1 MRTCDAVARAL
12 PATDRTPA
20 ALRVLGR
27 QRVRLEGLDLAR
39 ALALLGMLVEH
50 SLQYPDL
57 EPKGVLWSVYGRS
70 APLFVLVAGI
80 GLSLATR
87 PGSGPLSRVTVA
99 ARVPFLFLVGLIL
112 ALWVDGVILQSFA
125 LFFVVGLCLVRVP
138 RAVLGGLAAACLV
151 AGPLWLTVLRRSGE
165 IGGFGTRDDVGF
177 SGLAEPWTFLR
188 GLVLEQYP
196 VVTWL
201 GFFLVGM
208 LIGRIALSPA
218 TARRLF
224 LGGTVA
230 SVLLLTIGWAGSRA
244 YGPEPFPFSLAPSR
258 PTTWPE
264 HWTTYGFSESLGWAL
279 SACALAV
286 AVVGGSL
293 VLVDVLGRRRRLL
306 APFVALGAMSLTFYV
321 AQFAYLDTL
330 WLEVKPHLDTTL
342 TYFLASVAFWVVFA
356 FAALLWLRVLP
367 RGPIELLVN
376 TGAALLLWPLRLAGL
391 DRSRPA
397 PAATTPPELGGSGT
411 G

>member
-1 MRTCDAVARAL
+1 VVRPLPTTDEAVG
-12 PATDRTPA
+12 P
-20 ALRVLGR
+20 LRVLAR
-27 QRVRLEGLDLAR
+27 HRTRLGGLDLAR
-39 ALALLGMLVEH
+39 ALAMLGMLVEH

-87 PGSGPLSRVTVA
+87 APGAPLSRATVA

-112 ALWVDGVILQSFA
+112 SLWVDGVILQSFA
-125 LFFVVGLCLVRVP
+125 LFFLVGLCLVRVP
-138 RAVLGGLAAACLV
+138 RAVLAGLAAACLV

-177 SGLAEPWTFLR
+177 SGLAEPWTFLQ
-188 GLVLEQYP
+188 GLALEHYP
-196 VVTWL
+196 AVIWL
-201 GFFLVGM
+201 GFFFVGM
-208 LIGRIALSPA
+208 LIGRSTLSPA
-218 TARRLF
+218 TGRRLF

-244 YGPEPFPFSLAPSR
+244 FGPEPFPFSLAPAP

-264 HWTTYGFSESLGWAL
+264 HWTTYGFSEAVGWAL

-293 VLVDVLGRRRRLL
+293 VLVDVLGRRRAVL

-330 WLEVKPHLDTTL
+330 WLEVKPYLDTTL
-342 TYFLASVAFWVVFA
+342 TYFLASVGFWVVFA
-356 FAALLWLRVLP
+356 FAAQLWLRVLP

-376 TGAALLLWPLRLAGL
+376 AGAAVVLWPLRLAGL
-391 DRSRPA
+391 DRPRPA
-397 PAATTPPELGGSGT
+397 PAETTPPELGGSGT

>member
-1 MRTCDAVARAL
+1 MVRPL
-12 PATDRTPA
+12 PTTDDGATSPLVPA
-20 ALRVLGR
+20 R
-27 QRVRLEGLDLAR
+27 QRRRLEGLDLAR
-39 ALALLGMLVEH
+39 ALAMLGMLVEH
-50 SLQYPDL
+50 SLQYPVL

-87 PGSGPLSRVTVA
+87 APAAPLSRATVA

-112 ALWVDGVILQSFA
+112 SLWVDGVILQSFA
-125 LFFVVGLCLVRVP
+125 LFFLVGLCLVRVP
-138 RAVLGGLAAACLV
+138 RVVLGGLAVACLLL
-151 AGPLWLTVLRRSGE
+151 GPLWLTVLRRSGE

-177 SGLAEPWTFLR
+177 PGLAEPWTFVR

-196 VVTWL
+196 AVIWL

-208 LIGRIALSPA
+208 LIGRSALAPA
-218 TARRLF
+218 TGRRLF

-230 SVLLLTIGWAGSRA
+230 SVLLLTIGWAGSRSF
-244 YGPEPFPFSLAPSR
+244 GPEPIPFSLAPPR

-264 HWTTYGFSESLGWAL
+264 HWSTYGFTETVGWAL
-279 SACALAV
+279 SACVLAV
-286 AVVGGSL
+286 AVVGASL
-293 VLVDVLGRRRRLL
+293 VVVDLLGQRRRVL

-330 WLEVKPHLDTTL
+330 WLDVKPHLGSTV
-342 TYFLASVAFWVVFA
+342 TYFLASLAFWVVFA
-356 FAALLWLRVLP
+356 FAAQLWLRVLP

-376 TGAALLLWPLRLAGL
+376 AGATFVLWPFR
-391 DRSRPA
+391 RRPA